1 MESGGKL
8 DNSGN
13 EIIDVGGLDELGKHT
28 PAGNYQEATKNMG
41 LESTV
46 ESSHKKW
53 CDALSYNGI
62 STGASSN
69 TMLEETGRSYGT
81 SDYVGLTSRKWCKAR
96 RLAKPADDSRVT
108 PSSDVLEHCDISM
121 DSLI

>member
-1 MESGGKL
+1 
-8 DNSGN
+8 
-13 EIIDVGGLDELGKHT
+13 
-28 PAGNYQEATKNMG
+28 MG
-41 LESTV
+41 LEPSV

-53 CDALSYNGI
+53 SNALSLNGM
-62 STGASSN
+62 STGASSS

-96 RLAKPADDSRVT
+96 RLAQPADDSRVT